1 MPGITRRVLIASLAA
16 PAVARAQG
24 SYPDRAI
31 RMLVGFA
38 AGGSADVLARI
49 VATAMAERL
58 GQPVVVEN
66 RPGAGSRIAAQAT
79 ARAQADGYAIMM
91 GSSALPVQQAL
102 EPGAGFD
109 PVAEL
114 TPIAMLADA
123 PNILVVTPSLNV
135 RSVAELV
142 ALAKQPGRN
151 LAFGSSGAG
160 TSLHLCGELL
170 RVRTGA
176 AMTHVPYRG
185 SAPALTA
192 LMSGE
197 VPMMF
202 DSLATALPLIQAG
215 SIRAMAV
222 TTKERSPILPDVP
235 TMAELG
241 FPDFD
246 VSVWFGLFGPAGL
259 PRPVVERLAAVVDA
273 YLNDP
278 RTAGQLQP
286 LSMAI
291 RRLPGPAAFRDFFV
305 GDMQRWKDIVTST
318 GVTVG

>member
-1 MPGITRRVLIASLAA
+1 MPGISRRILIASLAA
-16 PAVARAQG
+16 PVVARAQG

-31 RMLVGFA
+31 RLLVGFA

-79 ARAQADGYAIMM
+79 ARAAADGYTIMM

-102 EPGAGFD
+102 EPNAGFD
-109 PVAEL
+109 AVTEL

-123 PNILVVTPSLNV
+123 PNILVVTPSLNA

-142 ALAKQPGRN
+142 ALAKQPGQN

-170 RVRTGA
+170 RLRTGA

-202 DSLATALPLIQAG
+202 DSLSTALPLIQAG
-215 SIRAMAV
+215 SIRALAV
-222 TTKERSPILPDVP
+222 TTKDRTPILPNVP
-235 TMAELG
+235 TMAESG

-259 PRPVVERLAAVVDA
+259 PRPVLDRLAGAVES
-273 YLNDP
+273 YLGDS
-278 RTAGQLQP
+278 RTAGQLRP

-291 RRLPGPAAFRDFFV
+291 RRMADPAAFRSFFAA
-305 GDMQRWKDIVTST
+305 DTQRWKEIVSST

>member
-1 MPGITRRVLIASLAA
+1 
-16 PAVARAQG
+16 
-24 SYPDRAI
+24 
-31 RMLVGFA
+31 
-38 AGGSADVLARI
+38 
-49 VATAMAERL
+49 
-58 GQPVVVEN
+58 
-66 RPGAGSRIAAQAT
+66 
-79 ARAQADGYAIMM
+79 
-91 GSSALPVQQAL
+91 
-102 EPGAGFD
+102 
-109 PVAEL
+109 
-114 TPIAMLADA
+114 MLADA
-123 PNILVVTPSLNV
+123 PNILVVTPPLNV

-235 TMAELG
+235 TMAESG